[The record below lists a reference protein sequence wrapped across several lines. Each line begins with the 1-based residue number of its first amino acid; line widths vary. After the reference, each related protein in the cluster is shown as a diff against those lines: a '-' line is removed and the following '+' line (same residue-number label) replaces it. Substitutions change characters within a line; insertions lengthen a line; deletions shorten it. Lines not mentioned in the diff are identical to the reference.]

1 VKEIVATISGAR
13 IRESKKEDPTPGILL
28 VNEAMLSTR
37 QDEFHIL
44 LPLPV
49 SEQAFIRILRCIQ
62 ELLPTFQSNAYT
74 SKETKLL
81 LKSDADREFRKE
93 VAFTLDHAYV
103 ISRAVRYRTSPPLRL
118 FLMIP
123 VHIS

>member
-1 VKEIVATISGAR
+1 VKEIVATIAGAR
-13 IRESKKEDPTPGILL
+13 IRELKKEDPTPGILL

-44 LPLPV
+44 LPLPI
-49 SEQAFIRILRCIQ
+49 SEQASIRILRCVH
-62 ELLPTFQSNAYT
+62 ELLPTLRSNAYT
-74 SKETKLL
+74 SKDTKLL

-93 VAFTLDHAYV
+93 LAFTADHVYV
-103 ISRAVRYRTSPPLRL
+103 ISRAVRYRTSPPLRP